1 GGLEKLYLKDMDPP
15 LPASGEVRYK
25 VQSFTPNRADL
36 YWLANT
42 YYSSP
47 TFPARL
53 GLEASGVVDAVG
65 PGVTG
70 FKVGERVSSMA
81 HDNMRYCTHGE
92 FAITPERYLMHC
104 PDSLSI
110 EGGCS
115 IVSQAQTAY
124 YGLVEIA
131 NVQPGQTV
139 LITGGSGSSGN
150 GAIQVAKAL
159 GAHVLTTSRTHD
171 KSDF

>member
-1 GGLEKLYLKDMDPP
+1 
-15 LPASGEVRYK
+15 
-25 VQSFTPNRADL
+25 
-36 YWLANT
+36 
-42 YYSSP
+42 
-47 TFPARL
+47 
-53 GLEASGVVDAVG
+53 
-65 PGVTG
+65 
-70 FKVGERVSSMA
+70 
-81 HDNMRYCTHGE
+81 
-92 FAITPERYLMHC
+92 
-104 PDSLSI
+104 SI

-171 KSDF
+171 KSDFLLGLGADAVIATDREDVVARILEETDGRGAD